1 MSEPKVEIYTVKKL
15 LTEKK
20 LAIPVYQR
28 PYKWATDHIDKL
40 WEDLKAF
47 DSCDNYRLGTVVLHK
62 NSYKDG
68 AGPTKNKFDIVDGQQ
83 RIISLLLFVR
93 AALANIETK
102 NNLGDS
108 WSTEDEL
115 FDPEF
120 RRASADVS
128 LGNIKKNYEHIKNR
142 LIKPADAAG
151 RLEFLANR
159 CEFVVVKLNELSEAF
174 QFFDAQNSR
183 GKDLYP
189 HDLLKAYHLRCFDKD
204 EKSKKDVVEGFV
216 EGWEAHSEAQL
227 NQLFS
232 NYLFYIKR
240 SYQRKTIR
248 PFKKEDIDTFKGV
261 TIKQL
266 EQAGKISG
274 FLGVWQLA
282 VNQYRNCLSKFPY
295 QLDQPIIDGE
305 LFFYWIEHYQNLY
318 QTIRFEDTENTK
330 VKKNE
335 DILAIIK
342 DNKIIEGLND
352 YKNRGRTG
360 DRYVRNMFDC
370 LLMFYIDR
378 FGMQS
383 LEDAITKIF
392 EWAYYIRLSQDRV
405 SIIGINKYIQEQ
417 GDANLFSVL
426 RNATTSQEFLRTKF
440 SEKLKL
446 SEKLKKDSN
455 EDDKLLKLFK
465 KYSNIKVIK

>member
-40 WEDLKAF
+40 WEDLKTF

-142 LIKPADAAG
+142 LIKSADAAG

-204 EKSKKDVVEGFV
+204 EESKKDVVKGFV

-248 PFKKEDIDTFKGV
+248 PFKKVDIDTFKGV

-266 EQAGKISG
+266 KQADNASG

-282 VNQYRNCLSKFPY
+282 VNKYRNCLSKFPY

-305 LFFYWIEHYQNLY
+305 LFFYWVERYQNLY
-318 QTIRFEDTENTK
+318 QTIKPEDTK
-330 VKKNE
+330 VKKSE
-335 DILAIIK
+335 DIAVTIK
-342 DNKIIEGLND
+342 DNKIIKGLND
-352 YKNRGRTG
+352 YANRGRTG

-370 LLMFYIDR
+370 LLMFYIDK

-405 SIIGINKYIQEQ
+405 SMIGINKYIQEQ

-426 RNATTSQEFLRTKF
+426 RNATTPQEFLKTKF
-440 SEKLKL
+440 SEKLNQGSKA
-446 SEKLKKDSN
+446 DN
-455 EDDKLLKLFK
+455 KLLELFK
-465 KYSNIKVIK
+465 ENSSIKVIK